1 MKRILLTI
9 EYNGTNYSGWQKQPN
24 QKTIQGEIESAIF
37 KSIGEKVEIFGS
49 GRTDAGV
56 HALGQ
61 TAHFDLKAPVPISK
75 IADIL
80 NNVLPPDIVIRKG
93 KEVEDDFHAR
103 FSLKKKC
110 YLYKIYNSPVKKA
123 FLSDRVGW
131 IKKQL
136 DIEKMKEASQLIVGE
151 HDFRGLCSANTCA
164 VNFVRKIFEITLTKE
179 NDFIY
184 VEVCGNG
191 FLYNMVRII
200 VGTLVDYALGKITLQ
215 DIKQAVEQGDRT
227 KAGQTM
233 SASGLYLKETIY

>member
-93 KEVEDDFHAR
+93 KEVDDGFHAR
-103 FSLKKKC
+103 FSIKKKC

-136 DIEKMKEASQLIVGE
+136 DIEKMKEASRLIVGE

-164 VNFVRKIFEITLTKE
+164 VNFVRKIFAITLTKE

>member
-103 FSLKKKC
+103 FSIKKKC